1 MQLKK
6 IWSMKLWA
14 WAIFSTL
21 ALVIGCGVTDKHIPS
36 DIPSSPTGPEPVKK
50 INFITL
56 VVDDMGWSDCSFLGG
71 EIHTPH
77 IDQLAD
83 NGVTFTQFYGAA
95 TSSPSRSMLFTGKDC
110 HQVGAGTMCGYI
122 LPQTKGKPGY
132 ECYLARYAPVF
143 AELLQQEGYHTLY
156 TGKWHLGM
164 EADQTP
170 DARGFSVARG
180 VALEGAEQFFANE
193 DGSNIPAFP
202 PGAYKRHNRKSFW
215 NENGK
220 EVTQLPTDFYA
231 TDYITD
237 KAIEMLKE
245 RPKEKPFYLNL
256 AYTAVH
262 FPLQAPD
269 SVTQKYMKLYEK
281 GWDQIRK
288 ERFERQKAMGYFPE
302 NAILPPRPDVP
313 AWHTLSPQEKQIQ
326 IKKMAVYAAMLD
338 IMDQNIG
345 RLIDYLKEIGEYEDT
360 LIFFTSDNGGCAGDP
375 AVDKGYYMV
384 EWIKNNFDNS
394 LASIGTRRSYTGL
407 GRGWGMAVNTP
418 FNKAKATMY
427 EGGVHVAAFAH
438 YPKAGFSNSRYECVS
453 SIMDIA
459 PTILELAG
467 VKYPSTY
474 EGNPLSPM
482 QGVSLARIFKEDPA
496 KSACSDDR
504 YIGWEFVGVKGLRN
518 GPFKLSQEAGDPDF
532 HLFNLIDD
540 PYESKDLSTRNP
552 GKLSE
557 MKKVYETYRDKNGVV
572 EIPNTI
578 LEEH

>member
-1 MQLKK
+1 
-6 IWSMKLWA
+6 MKLWA

-21 ALVIGCGVTDKHIPS
+21 ALTIGCGVADKKLPADISGPPS
-36 DIPSSPTGPEPVKK
+36 GQEPSKK
-50 INFITL
+50 MNFITL
-56 VVDDMGWSDCSFLGG
+56 VVDDMGWSDCSFLGS

-83 NGVTFTQFYGAA
+83 NGVTFTQFYGAS

-132 ECYLARYAPVF
+132 ECYLADYAPVF
-143 AELLQQEGYHTLY
+143 AELLQEEGYHTLY

-164 EADQTP
+164 EPDQIP
-170 DARGFSVARG
+170 EARGFTVARG
-180 VALEGAEQFFANE
+180 VALEGLEQYFVNE

-202 PGAYKRHNRKSFW
+202 PGVYKRHNRTSFW

-220 EVTQLPTDFYA
+220 EVTQFPTDFYA
-231 TDYITD
+231 TNYITD

-245 RPKEKPFYLNL
+245 RPKEKPFYLSL

-262 FPLQAPD
+262 FPLQAPE

-288 ERFERQKAMGYFPE
+288 ERFERQKAMGYFPA
-302 NAILPPRPDVP
+302 NAQLPPRPDIP
-313 AWHTLSPQEKQIQ
+313 AWNTLSPQEKQIQ

-338 IMDQNIG
+338 VLDQNIG
-345 RLIDYLKEIGEYEDT
+345 RLISFLKEIGEYENT
-360 LIFFTSDNGGCAGDP
+360 LIFFSSDNGGCAGDP
-375 AVDKGYYMV
+375 VVDKGYFMV
-384 EWIKNNFDNS
+384 DWIKNNFDNS
-394 LASIGTRRSYTGL
+394 PASIGGRRSYTGL
-407 GRGWGMAVNTP
+407 GKGWGMAVNTP
-418 FNKAKATMY
+418 FNKAKTTMY

-438 YPKAGFSNSRYECVS
+438 YPKAGFSNARYECVS

-467 VKYPSTY
+467 VAYPNTY
-474 EGNPLSPM
+474 QGKPLSPM
-482 QGVSLARIFKEDPA
+482 QGVSFARIFKEDPS
-496 KSACSDDR
+496 SAACNKNR
-504 YIGWEFVGVKGLRN
+504 EIGWEFVGVKGVRKGDL
-518 GPFKLSQEAGDPDF
+518 KLSQQAHDSEF
-532 HLFNLIDD
+532 HMFNLADD
-540 PYESKDLSTRNP
+540 PYESTDLAP
-552 GKLSE
+552 GDPETLSK
-557 MKKVYETYRDKNGVV
+557 MKKVYEAYREKNGVV
-572 EIPNTI
+572 DVPNNI